1 MVDTPVPCGYYP
13 RMTHDSAVRTIVSLV
28 PKIEKSGSA
37 ADVLSNY
44 AREEDLP
51 PAQLEKLAQVY
62 NTLRTV
68 SHIEKAA
75 DRGSSVEL
83 LDVPTLVVGYAL
95 GMDREKQALAP
106 VRESSHD
113 VNNVDLMAALRNDIA
128 GPRVPKHIEKAA
140 STPMRTITRAQLL
153 DEVIDLEVDARLEMS
168 KFAQQVFA
176 LSPRDS
182 DGAIDISGAERDAVS
197 VCGKA
202 MTKQA
207 SDWLDQMAT
216 AGRFS
221 LVHHDFDAT
230 LAKRAF
236 ANVAG
241 PSGDAMVSL
250 ANSVHLRNVMI
261 KLATDTPGPDD
272 IGGGTATAA
281 PAAATNPSQAESDLR
296 AAVTA
301 DPSLLDD
308 PDFVQILTDGGIDVE
323 DLRPPAAATP
333 GATDAMSAIRGQG
346 GGGGTIP
353 PADNPPKTDKEKD
366 TDKGKGSDSKPSGG
380 LGIGDLWGAA
390 KAPISAAAG
399 GIRDA
404 AAQADSLLTD
414 ITSKERTNKAQQRTD
429 LSVEDVRRAIN
440 IRRMI
445 GTDPV
450 LREADPR
457 AVLEIYN
464 SIARLNPDIAGNPGS
479 MKLLLREAVSYE
491 GLTLDSQKQLTD
503 IRKGTSDAEA
513 KEFDNNKR
521 RYTAGGVAPIS
532 IGSR

>member
-1 MVDTPVPCGYYP
+1 
-13 RMTHDSAVRTIVSLV
+13 MTHDSAVRTIVSLV
-28 PKIEKSGSA
+28 PDIEKSGSA
-37 ADVLSNY
+37 ADVLSEY
-44 AREEDLP
+44 ARKEDLP

-75 DRGSSVEL
+75 DRGSSVDL

-106 VRESSHD
+106 RSESSHD
-113 VNNVDLMAALRNDIA
+113 VGQVDLMAALRNDIA

-140 STPMRTITRAQLL
+140 STPMRTITREQLL
-153 DEVIDLEVDARLEMS
+153 DEVIDLEIDARMEMS
-168 KFAQQVFA
+168 KFAQEVLR

-182 DGAIDISGAERDAVS
+182 DGAIDISGAERDSILVRG
-197 VCGKA
+197 VT

-207 SDWLDQMAT
+207 GDWLDQLAA

-221 LVHHDFDAT
+221 LVHCDYDAQ
-230 LAKRAF
+230 LSKRAF
-236 ANVAG
+236 SNVAG
-241 PSGDAMVSL
+241 LAGAAMVALTDST
-250 ANSVHLRNVMI
+250 HLRSVMI
-261 KLATDTPGPDD
+261 KLASAGPAEPSPLDD
-272 IGGGTATAA
+272 AGGGTATGPD
-281 PAAATNPSQAESDLR
+281 PAQ
-296 AAVTA
+296 VTA
-301 DPSLLDD
+301 QLQADVASNPALLDD
-308 PDFVQILTDGGIDVE
+308 PEFVQVLTDSGIDVE
-323 DLRPPAAATP
+323 SLRPTAPAAP
-333 GATDAMSAIRGQG
+333 GGAADAMGAIRGSGPG
-346 GGGGTIP
+346 GLP
-353 PADNPPKTDKEKD
+353 PNPPVDDPEPKTDK
-366 TDKGKGSDSKPSGG
+366 DKGSKGSTDSKTSSGLS
-380 LGIGDLWGAA
+380 LGSILGAV

-404 AAQADSLLTD
+404 ASQADSLLTD

-464 SIARLNPDIAGNPGS
+464 SIARLNPDIASNMAS